1 MKYEEGIV
9 VSNKMLKTCIVAV
22 SGRGMHKP
30 YGKVVTSTNRYAA
43 HDPLSCSIGDRVTM
57 FATAPLSKT
66 KRWCIVSVQKIGG
79 V

>member
-1 MKYEEGIV
+1 MKYQEGIV
-9 VSNKMLKTCIVAV
+9 VSNKMTRTCIVSV
-22 SGRGMHKP
+22 SRRGMHKP

-43 HDPLSCSIGDRVTM
+43 HDPLNCSVGDRVRM

-66 KRWCIVSVQKIGG
+66 KRWCIVNVQKIGG